1 MDHLTRLQRAIDYIE
16 DHLKDDLPTEA
27 IAKEAC
33 FSMWHF
39 QKIFSSMVGD
49 TLKEYVRKRRLT
61 SALIE
66 LGTTEK
72 RIIDLAVDYQF
83 ESQESFTRAF
93 KAAFGLPP
101 GECRRLGIKS
111 VLSLNKPRIT
121 MEYLD
126 HLYGGMTMQ
135 PKFITTQEKKVVG
148 LGTNFISILS
158 PERNNHVLIP
168 KLWDQYIPRARE
180 IRNRVSSCDLGL
192 CEAIADKAKKKH
204 PDECFYMVCTEV
216 KDFNEVPS
224 GMLKKVIPAGRYAVF
239 THKGKIDKLEHTMN
253 YIFGSWLPKSG
264 EELRDAP
271 DLEIYD
277 QRFVADSEN
286 SELDIYIPVR

>member
-1 MDHLTRLQRAIDYIE
+1 MDHLSRIQRAIDYIE
-16 DHLKDDLPTEA
+16 NHLKDDLTTEA
-27 IAKEAC
+27 IAKEAY

-39 QKIFSSMVGD
+39 QKVFSSMVGD

-66 LGTTEK
+66 LGSTNR
-72 RIIDLAVDYQF
+72 RIIEIAVDYQF
-83 ESQESFTRAF
+83 DSQESFTRAF
-93 KAAFGLPP
+93 KAVFGLPP
-101 GECRRLGIKS
+101 GECRRQGIKS
-111 VLSLNKPRIT
+111 VHTLNKARIT

-135 PKFITTQEKKVVG
+135 PKFMTTQEKKVVG

-158 PERNNHVLIP
+158 PEKNNHVLIP
-168 KLWDQYIPRARE
+168 QLWDQYIPRARE
-180 IRNRVSSCDLGL
+180 IGKRVGTWDLGL

-204 PDECFYMVCTEV
+204 PDECFYMACAEV
-216 KDFNEVPS
+216 TDFSQVPS

-239 THKGKIDKLEHTMN
+239 THKGKLDKLEHTMN

-277 QRFVADSEN
+277 QRFVVDSES
-286 SELDIYIPVR
+286 SELYIYIPVK